1 MAPKTYMSQA
11 QCAPTDGW
19 GTFGGK
25 MCKVLE
31 DNKASHAELDST
43 VSKAFRNGTVTTRSI
58 ATLNAERELL
68 YLERRDHK
76 FLGHGGLGC
85 PDA

>member
-1 MAPKTYMSQA
+1 
-11 QCAPTDGW
+11 
-19 GTFGGK
+19 

-31 DNKASHAELDST
+31 NNKARHAELDSK
-43 VSKAFRNGTVTTRSI
+43 VSKAFWNGMVTTGSK

-68 YLERRDHK
+68 YLESRDHK